1 MYIEIIESLQG
12 GVFNAK
18 VYDGPDGID
27 SASLSASTL
36 GELFQKII
44 VFSAFNGLTYSDDPR
59 DTLAKYFQIV
69 EER

>member
-1 MYIEIIESLQG
+1 MHIEITESFQG
-12 GVFNAK
+12 GIFYAK

-44 VFSAFNGLTYSDDPR
+44 VFSAFNGLTYSDDPK
-59 DTLAKYFQIV
+59 DTLGKYFQGL